1 MTPTQGSGNKSG
13 PYQPDCA
20 HCNARSGSI
29 LAELPADELPILSSG
44 KACTSYHKGEIVFSI
59 GELPRGLFCM
69 RQGKVKVYKLGRD
82 GREQIIRICHT
93 GEILGYRALIGGDS
107 YQSFAVPLEDSHICI
122 IPKELVFSLLAIDQD
137 LSMRLM
143 ALLANDLGM
152 ANERIMEMAQKSV
165 RERMAET
172 LLLLK
177 ETYGTTGDGMT
188 LNIDITRAD
197 LGNIIG
203 TATETAIRT
212 LSEFRQH
219 KMISLRGRKIQILNH
234 AALLLTANV
243 CD

>member
-1 MTPTQGSGNKSG
+1 MAPTYGNGNKNG
-13 PYQPDCA
+13 HYQPDCA
-20 HCNARSGSI
+20 HCGARSGSI
-29 LAELPADELPILSSG
+29 LAELPVDELPILSSG
-44 KACTSYHKGEIVFSI
+44 KACTSYHKGESVFSS
-59 GELPRGLFCM
+59 GEMPRGIFCM

-107 YQSFAVPLEDSHICI
+107 YQSSAVLLEDSHICL
-122 IPKELVFSLLAIDQD
+122 IPKELFFSLLALDQD

-143 ALLANDLGM
+143 TLLANDLGM
-152 ANERIMEMAQKSV
+152 ANERIIEMAQKSV
-165 RERMAET
+165 RERMAEA

-188 LNIDITRAD
+188 LNIEITRAD

-212 LSEFRQH
+212 LSDFRQH
-219 KMISLRGRKIQILNH
+219 KMISFRGKKIQIINH
-234 AALLLTANV
+234 AALLHTANV